1 MEFCKILSSFIF
13 YALVTIIVNLD
24 GTSAHFNTTIS
35 NLTRRAYSE
44 IVSGKDYMIMSQL
57 SGKYITVTNNGKIQ
71 QWEKQ
76 TSGNSQVWRFESAG
90 NGKFAILSGNNALTV
105 ENGNN
110 KNGNLIILSQY
121 RNTAAQHFILHKT
134 DDVYDNY
141 YITAEC
147 SGNAAFDV
155 YDQSSDNGANIDQW
169 DYWGGDNQ
177 KFYVIPVGQES
188 DVSYNKDV
196 PKGTFLFAF
205 FQGNAPEK
213 EQLSY
218 ALSTDGYHFSI
229 LNYGRSVWKSNVGTG
244 CIRDPFILKGQDG
257 YYYMLAT
264 DMRSYSGWD
273 SNRNILS
280 AKSKDL
286 ISWTD
291 VTVIEIANK
300 YPLTQG
306 ADRAWAPQAIYDPEK
321 QAYMIYFAVR
331 TRNNGNKTI
340 MYYAYSK
347 DMKKLDTAPALLFSP
362 RNGNEAID
370 SDIIFQNNKYYMYY
384 KDETR
389 KTICLAT
396 ADHASGP
403 YQEIKQLSDNGI
415 EVEGCN
421 IYPVVGTNKWL
432 MMSDAYVNG
441 YFVLQETTD
450 LVNFRTLNRNTYSF
464 NFTPRHGYVIPI
476 SISQYNA
483 LLKAYPSNGISPIYD
498 ADQEKQN
505 QATQNQDIKYSY
517 PYCKTTTTVVYTDN
531 LKWGVENDE
540 WCIIKGQSS
549 SSCICWA
556 EKLGYPCCTDK
567 TVYYEDS
574 DGQWGIENNEWCGIM
589 KC

>member
-1 MEFCKILSSFIF
+1 MKCNIISKFFF
-13 YALVTIIVNLD
+13 YAITLVVTFAN
-24 GTSAHFNTTIS
+24 GS
-35 NLTRRAYSE
+35 NAEPNKLSRRAYDE
-44 IVSGKDYMIMSQL
+44 IISGKDYMIVSQL
-57 SGKYITVTNNGKIQ
+57 SGKYITVGNNGNIH
-71 QWEKQ
+71 QWEKLSD
-76 TSGNSQVWRFESAG
+76 TSSQVWRFESAG
-90 NGKFAILSGNNALTV
+90 SGKFAILSGKMALTV

-110 KNGNLIILSQY
+110 KNGNKMILSQY
-121 RNTAAQHFILHKT
+121 QNNAAQRFIFHKT

-147 SGNAAFDV
+147 SGNAALDV
-155 YDQSSDNGANIDQW
+155 YDQSYDNGANIDQW

-177 KFYVIPVGQES
+177 KFYVIPVGGS
-188 DVSYNKDV
+188 NNSSNNNSNVN
-196 PKGTFLFAF
+196 GAFLFAF

-218 ALSTDGYHFSI
+218 ALSTDGYHFNI
-229 LNYGRSVWKSNVGTG
+229 LNYGRSIWKSNVGTG
-244 CIRDPFILKGQDG
+244 CIRDPFILKGQDD
-257 YYYMLAT
+257 YYYLLAT
-264 DMRSYSGWD
+264 DMKSYLGWD
-273 SNRNILS
+273 SNRNILT

-286 ISWTD
+286 IHWND
-291 VTVIEIANK
+291 VTSIEIANK
-300 YPLTQG
+300 YPLTQA

-321 QAYMIYFAVR
+321 KSYMIYFAVR
-331 TRNNGNKTI
+331 TPGNGNKTI

-347 DMKKLDTAPALLFSP
+347 DMKKLDTAPALLFAP

-384 KDETR
+384 KDETK

-403 YQEIKQLSDNGI
+403 YQEIKQLSDRGI

-450 LVNFRTLNRNTYSF
+450 LVNFRTLDRKTYGF

-476 SISQYNA
+476 SNNQYND
-483 LLKAYPSNGISPIYD
+483 LLSAYPTNGISPLPVSNS
-498 ADQEKQN
+498 ASNNNSQQGSQDQN
-505 QATQNQDIKYSY
+505 IDYTY
-517 PYCKTTTTVVYTDN
+517 PYCKTTSDVVYTDTME
-531 LKWGVENDE
+531 WGVENNE
-540 WCIIKGQSS
+540 WCIIKSHSS
-549 SSCICWA
+549 ATCQCWA
-556 EKLGYPCCTDK
+556 KKLGYPCCTDN

-574 DGQWGIENNEWCGIM
+574 DGQWGIENNEWCGIL